1 MKNKITKLSLALLL
15 MLGTTKGMAQE
26 MPKEVREGTNIEFL
40 AQFAKEKEVEAE
52 QNYQKAVK
60 IAEER
65 GLPLSGDKEER
76 FFSLVGYD
84 DETGSLIY
92 KTTYNNVASASSLQ
106 TANAKVMHTAGVTG
120 NGIRVGVWDG
130 GVGLPNHQAFV
141 GGRYTIRDGGNES
154 WTTVIGRRHA
164 AHVAGTV
171 AAGNFGDGT
180 AMGFAYESQ
189 VYAYNWRNDVSEM
202 SAAAGHASMPIL
214 VSNHSYGIDYDLYT
228 GGPGIFGRYDTNAHD
243 FDVIANNAQ
252 YYTIVTAAGNDRAK
266 NYNPGRGGKDLLSWG
281 AVAKNAV
288 TVAAVNGINN
298 YTGPNSVTMSTFS
311 NWGPTDDFRIKPDIS
326 AKGVNVK
333 SISNAGTSSTETMS
347 GTSMASPA
355 VAGVFALWQHYH
367 SNMFDNRYMKSATVR
382 ALMAH
387 TAREAGPAPG
397 PDFMFGWGLID
408 AGAGMEV
415 MDQAVEG
422 KALLKEFN
430 LPNSREF
437 GYEFSY
443 DGVEPLVVTIA
454 WNDPAYQATT
464 WTNVDTKLLIN
475 DLDLRLINLDT
486 QTTYYPWA
494 LRRSWSV
501 APTSTQIAIRT
512 GDNMRDNIEKI
523 EPENAVAGN
532 YKIVVSHKG
541 NLVGGSQDYSLII
554 TGAGGIMPTTD
565 GQVSAEKIALQNLS
579 LYPNPVEDVLNLTGD
594 LNVLDGSKMSIYDL
608 SGKKV
613 IETTFDANSDQL
625 NVSKLESGVY
635 ILTISKEGVKQD
647 YKFIKK

>member
-1 MKNKITKLSLALLL
+1 MKNKITKLSLAMIL
-15 MLGTTKGMAQE
+15 MLGTTKGMTQT

-84 DETGSLIY
+84 EAAGSLIY
-92 KTTYNNVASASSLQ
+92 KTTHNNVASSSSLQ
-106 TANAKVMHTAGVTG
+106 TANAKVLHAAGVTG
-120 NGIRVGVWDG
+120 SGVRVGVWDG
-130 GVGLPNHQAFV
+130 GVGLPNHQAFL

-154 WTTVIGRRHA
+154 WTTALGRRHA

-266 NYNPGRGGKDLLSWG
+266 NYNPGKGGKDLLSWG

-288 TVAAVNGINN
+288 TVAAVNGLNN
-298 YTGPNSVTMSTFS
+298 YTGSNSVTMSSFS

-333 SISNAGTSSTETMS
+333 SISNAGTGSTEVMN

-355 VAGVFALWQHYH
+355 VAGVFALWQHH
-367 SNMFDNRYMKSATVR
+367 HRNIFENKYMKSATVR

-397 PDFMFGWGLID
+397 PDFMFGWGLIN
-408 AGAGMEV
+408 AGGGMEV
-415 MDQAVEG
+415 MDQAIEG
-422 KALLKEFN
+422 EALLKEFT

-437 GYEFSY
+437 GYEFPY

-454 WNDPAYQATT
+454 WNDPAFQATT

-475 DLDLRLINLDT
+475 DLDLRLINMDT

-494 LRRSWSV
+494 LRRSWTV

-523 EPENAVAGN
+523 EPANAVAGN

-554 TGAGGIMPTTD
+554 TGAGGIMPVTD
-565 GQVSAEKIALQNLS
+565 GQASAEKMALQSLN
-579 LYPNPVEDVLNLTGD
+579 LYPNPVEDVLNLAGD
-594 LNVLDGSKMSIYDL
+594 LNVLDGSKMGVYDL

-613 IETTFDANSDQL
+613 IETVFDANSAQL

-635 ILTISKEGVKQD
+635 ILTISKDGVKQD

>member
-1 MKNKITKLSLALLL
+1 MKNKITKLSLALIL
-15 MLGTTKGMAQE
+15 MLGTTMGVAQT
-26 MPKEVREGTNIEFL
+26 MPKEVREGTNVEYL
-40 AQFAKEKEVEAE
+40 TQFAKEKEIEFE
-52 QNYQKAVK
+52 RNYEKAVK

-65 GLPLSGDKEER
+65 GMPLSGDKEGN
-76 FFSLVGYD
+76 FFSLIGYD
-84 DETGSLIY
+84 EEVGSLLY
-92 KTTYNNVASASSLQ
+92 RTTYNNIAGASSLQ

-120 NGIRVGVWDG
+120 SGIRVGVWDG
-130 GVGLPNHQAFV
+130 GVGLPNHQAFA
-141 GGRYTIRDGGNES
+141 GGRYTVRDDGNAS
-154 WTTVIGRRHA
+154 WTTALGRRHA

-171 AAGNFGDGT
+171 AAGNFADGT

-202 SAAAGHASMPIL
+202 SAAAGHTSMPIL
-214 VSNHSYGIDYDLYT
+214 VSNHSYGIDYDLYN

-243 FDVIANNAQ
+243 FDELANNAQ

-288 TVAAVNGINN
+288 TVAAVNGLTN
-298 YTGPNSVTMSTFS
+298 YTGPNSVTMSSFS

-326 AKGVNVK
+326 AKGVSVK
-333 SISNAGTSSTETMS
+333 SISNAGTGSTEVMN

-355 VAGVFALWQHYH
+355 VAGVFALWQQHH
-367 SNMFDNRYMKSATVR
+367 QDVFEKYMKSATVR

-397 PDFMFGWGLID
+397 PDFMFGWGLIN
-408 AGAGMEV
+408 AGGGMEV
-415 MDQAVEG
+415 MDQAIEG
-422 KALLKEFN
+422 EALLKEFT

-437 GYEFSY
+437 AYEFQY
-443 DGVEPLVVTIA
+443 DGVEPLVVTMA
-454 WNDPAYQATT
+454 WNDPAFQATA

-475 DLDLRLINLDT
+475 DLDLRLINMDT

-494 LRRSWSV
+494 LRRSWSI
-501 APTSTQIAIRT
+501 PSTSNQIAIRT

-523 EPENAVAGN
+523 EPANAVAGN
-532 YKIVVSHKG
+532 YKIIISHKG
-541 NLVGGSQDYSLII
+541 NLTGGSQDYSLVI
-554 TGAGGIMPTTD
+554 TGAGGVMPNTD
-565 GQVSAEKIALQNLS
+565 GTVSVEQIALESLS
-579 LYPNPVEDVLNLTGD
+579 LYPNPVEDVLNLSGD
-594 LNVLDGSKMSIYDL
+594 LNVLSGSEMAVYTL
-608 SGKKV
+608 SGKKI
-613 IETTFDANSDQL
+613 IEAVFDANSPQL
-625 NVSKLESGVY
+625 NVSKLETGVY

>member
-1 MKNKITKLSLALLL
+1 MKNKITKLSLAMIL
-15 MLGTTKGMAQE
+15 MLGTTKGMTQT

-84 DETGSLIY
+84 DEAGSLIY
-92 KTTYNNVASASSLQ
+92 KTTHNNVASSSSLQ
-106 TANAKVMHTAGVTG
+106 TANAKVLHAAGVTG
-120 NGIRVGVWDG
+120 SGVRVGIWDG
-130 GVGLPNHQAFV
+130 GVGLPNHQAFL

-154 WTTVIGRRHA
+154 WTTALGRRHG

-266 NYNPGRGGKDLLSWG
+266 NYNPGKGGKDLLSWG

-288 TVAAVNGINN
+288 TVAAVNGLNN
-298 YTGPNSVTMSTFS
+298 YTGPNSVTMSSFS

-326 AKGVNVK
+326 AKGVSVK
-333 SISNAGTSSTETMS
+333 SISNAGTGSTEVMS

-355 VAGVFALWQHYH
+355 VAGVFALWQHH
-367 SNMFDNRYMKSATVR
+367 HRNIFENKYMKSATVR

-397 PDFMFGWGLID
+397 PDFMFGWGLIN
-408 AGAGMEV
+408 AGGGMEV
-415 MDQAVEG
+415 MDQAIEG
-422 KALLKEFN
+422 EALLKEFT

-437 GYEFSY
+437 GYEFPY

-454 WNDPAYQATT
+454 WNDPAFQATT

-475 DLDLRLINLDT
+475 DLDLRLINMDT

-494 LRRSWSV
+494 LRRSWTV

-523 EPENAVAGN
+523 EPANAVAGN

-554 TGAGGIMPTTD
+554 TGAGGIMPVTD
-565 GQVSAEKIALQNLS
+565 GQASAEKMALQSLN
-579 LYPNPVEDVLNLTGD
+579 LYPNPVEDVLNLAGD
-594 LNVLDGSKMSIYDL
+594 LNVLDGSKMGVYDL

-613 IETTFDANSDQL
+613 IETVFDANSAQL

-635 ILTISKEGVKQD
+635 ILTISKDGVKQD